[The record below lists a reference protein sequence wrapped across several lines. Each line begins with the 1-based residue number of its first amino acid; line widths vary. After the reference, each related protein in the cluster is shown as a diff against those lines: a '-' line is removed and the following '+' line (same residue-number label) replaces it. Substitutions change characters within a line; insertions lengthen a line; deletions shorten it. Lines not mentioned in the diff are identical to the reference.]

1 MYVCYAADN
10 NFSML
15 TGVSMLSV
23 LQSTR
28 ERPICFFVLDGGI
41 TPENRDTL
49 QRIADRGGA
58 QIGFIDIDR
67 QMQQI
72 RAIGQ
77 KAWGDF
83 PSHVTW
89 ARLFL
94 PELLPPEVDR
104 VLYLDGDTLAA
115 GDLSELYHIDLD
127 GNIIAAVEDCV
138 NAQYKANLGL
148 QKQARYVNAGM
159 ILFDL
164 DAWRNSGPRNW
175 ITDLMQPGKV
185 YEMADQ
191 DVLNLMFLN
200 QIRFLP
206 LKYNCSTW
214 FRVLYLGGLRLLLE
228 DRKMTAFSAAEVHL
242 CETEKVI
249 VHYNSC
255 RLIVRP
261 WYRNSTDPDGKLWQ
275 QIYAQSPW
283 AQCPLA
289 EEPVC
294 LSRGE
299 RRDRRLYQMFGKTW
313 YPLVHAVDYQLRK
326 KVQTL
331 LKKLLKGKK
340 TP

>member
-1 MYVCYAADN
+1 MFVCYAADN

-23 LQSTR
+23 LQWTQ
-28 ERPICFFVLDGGI
+28 ERPLCFYILDGGI
-41 TPENRDTL
+41 SPENRDTL
-49 QRIADRGGA
+49 QRIADSGGA
-58 QIGFIDIDR
+58 QICFIDIGR

-72 RAIGQ
+72 RDIGQ

-104 VLYLDGDTLAA
+104 VLYLDGDTVAA
-115 GDLSELYHIDLD
+115 GDLSQLYHTDLN
-127 GNIIAAVEDCV
+127 GNVIAAVEDCV
-138 NAQYKANLGL
+138 NAQYKENLGL

-164 DAWRNSGPRNW
+164 AAWRNSGAKDW
-175 ITDLMQPGKV
+175 ISGLMQPGKV

-191 DVLNLMFLN
+191 DVLNLMFLH
-200 QIRFLP
+200 QIQFLP
-206 LKYNCSTW
+206 LKYNYSTW
-214 FRVLYLGGLRLLLE
+214 FRVLSLGGLRLLLE
-228 DRKMTAFSAAEVHL
+228 DGMLTSFSAAEVHG
-242 CETEKVI
+242 CEREKVL

-261 WYRNSTDPDGKLWQ
+261 WYQNSTDPERELWQ

-283 AQCPLA
+283 AKRPLA
-289 EEPVC
+289 EEPVT

-299 RRDRRLYQMFGKTW
+299 RRDRRLYQFFGKRW
-313 YPLVHAVDYQLRK
+313 FPLVHAVDYQLRK
-326 KVQTL
+326 RVQKL